1 MAKYKYLVI
10 RFSSIG
16 DIVLTSPV
24 LRMLKKRRPDA
35 HIHFV
40 TKKKY
45 APLVAHNPYIHKVHV
60 LEDSLPALIRELRAE
75 SFDYVLDLHR
85 NLRSFVVKNALGEK
99 SFTFNKLSW
108 SKWLLVN
115 FKINILPPVH
125 VVDRYLETL
134 RELRVKR
141 DAKGLDFF
149 IPGDVTLPSCV
160 EKFAVKD
167 GFVAL
172 VTGAQHATKKI
183 PPLQLAKLCG
193 MIALPVVLV
202 GGEEEHEQGNEIARV
217 CPNAYNACGILN
229 IYQSTILLERAKVVV
244 AHDTGLMHIAAALK
258 KNIASVWGN
267 TVPEFGMYPYFA
279 GEKSKIFEVKNL
291 RCRPCSKIGFDEC
304 PKGHFRC
311 MNDIDYEK
319 VAGYVNELSATG
331 EKVKNSINH

>member
-1 MAKYKYLVI
+1 MPKYKYLVI

-45 APLVAHNPYIHKVHV
+45 APLVAHNPYVHKVHV
-60 LEDSLPALIRELRAE
+60 LDDSFPALIKELRAE
-75 SFDYVLDLHR
+75 GFDYVLDLHH

-99 SFTFNKLSW
+99 SFTLNKLNW
-108 SKWLLVN
+108 GKWVLVN
-115 FKINILPPVH
+115 FKINMLPPVH
-125 VVDRYLETL
+125 IVDRYLETL
-134 RELRVKR
+134 RELRVKK
-141 DAKGLDFF
+141 DTKGLDFF
-149 IPGDVTLPSCV
+149 IPKDVALPSSI
-160 EKFAVKD
+160 EKIAVKD

-183 PPLQLAKLCG
+183 PLLRMIKLCS
-193 MIALPVVLV
+193 MITAPVLLV
-202 GGEEEHEQGNEIARV
+202 GGEEEYEQGNEIARICHNVYNV
-217 CPNAYNACGILN
+217 CGTLN
-229 IYQSTILLERAKVVV
+229 IHQSAILVGRAKVVI

-258 KNIASVWGN
+258 KDVISVWGS
-267 TVPEFGMYPYFA
+267 TVPEFGMYPYFP

-291 RCRPCSKIGFDEC
+291 RCRPCSKIGFDDC

-311 MNDIDYEK
+311 MNDIDYRK
-319 VAGYVNELSATG
+319 IADYVNELTAASEA
-331 EKVKNSINH
+331 